1 MPSSLRHA
9 AALLTAAALFA
20 AGCGDGK
27 TPAKDGKA
35 AGAATSTPEKQ
46 SGPGAY

>member
-9 AALLTAAALFA
+9 AAILAAAALLA
-20 AGCGDGK
+20 AGCGESE

-35 AGAATSTPEKQ
+35 ASEATSTPEKQ